1 MPRVKRALPEAAPKE
16 AERIAKV
23 IARAGL
29 GSRREIEDW
38 VTDGRVSVNG
48 IVLTSPAFT
57 VTPEDQ
63 IVVDGEPLPERERTR
78 LFLYHK
84 PPGVVTTNRDPEGRT
99 TLFELLPTSLPR
111 LVSVGRL
118 DLTSEG
124 LLLLT
129 NDGGLARVLELPDT
143 GWLRRYRVRAKGL
156 VNQVQLD
163 GLIRGITVEG
173 IEYGPVEAVLDRVQ
187 GSNCWITVSLRE
199 GKNREVRNVLGALG
213 LTVNRLIRVSY
224 GPFQL
229 GDVPEGGIE
238 EVRTRILRDQL
249 GDEIAAAAG
258 ADFDGPLF
266 EREPE
271 EAPRPA
277 PRAAASDEGRA
288 VRRPGARAEDGARG
302 VRRPSMR
309 EEDPERAV
317 AASPRSRRQADTR
330 EVVKAGTV
338 ADRRGRE
345 IKVERKITPPGEE
358 RGPRRPRSDTPEG
371 ERGFDARRGA
381 GFDGPA
387 RGRDD
392 RGDGPKRSFRS
403 EGAGDRPRSGPG
415 GGRFSRDDAPRGN
428 REDRPR
434 TGRTEGDDRPKRSF
448 RSEGAGERPRSGPGG
463 GRFSRDDAPRG
474 NREDRPRTGRTEGE
488 DRPKRPFRADSAGE
502 RPRSGPGG
510 GRFSRDDAPRGN
522 REDRPRPARAEGED
536 RPKRSFRS
544 EGPGERPRS
553 GPGGPRFS
561 RDDGPRGNREDRP
574 RPARAEGE
582 DRPKRPFRADSAGER
597 PRSGPG
603 GPRFSRDDAPRGN
616 RPDAPRRGPP
626 REGGPEHRARGLPEG
641 VDRSDN
647 SPWRDDAQ
655 SRPARP
661 RPPREEGERPRGDRP
676 ARFEKPAGARPARA
690 PGGAGGFRSDRPD
703 RGDRPERSERTE
715 RTPRPAGAKPMGR
728 SGPRGGKDVGFGGG
742 ERSERPRST
751 GGKPGGF
758 KSGGSRDGG
767 PSKGGGFKS
776 GPPRGKGGGKP
787 SGPRTRG

>member
-48 IVLTSPAFT
+48 VVLNSPAFT
-57 VTPEDQ
+57 VTPSDQ
-63 IVVDGEPLPERERTR
+63 IMVDGEPLPERERTR

-99 TLFELLPTSLPR
+99 TLFELLPASLPR

-143 GWLRRYRVRAKGL
+143 GWLRRYRVRAKGS
-156 VNQVQLD
+156 VDQGQLD

-249 GDEIAAAAG
+249 GDDIAKAAG

-266 EREPE
+266 EREPD
-271 EAPRPA
+271 EAPRQSARIAPEDTRPA
-277 PRAAASDEGRA
+277 RRVSARDAETGRGG
-288 VRRPGARAEDGARG
+288 RRPA
-302 VRRPSMR
+302 R
-309 EEDPERAV
+309 EEDPERIIP
-317 AASPRSRRQADTR
+317 ASPRSRRQADTR
-330 EVVKAGTV
+330 EVVTAGTV

-358 RGPRRPRSDTPEG
+358 RGPRRARSADPEA
-371 ERGFDARRGA
+371 ERGFEAGRGPRA
-381 GFDGPA
+381 PGG
-387 RGRDD
+387 
-392 RGDGPKRSFRS
+392 RGDGP
-403 EGAGDRPRSGPG
+403 PRGN
-415 GGRFSRDDAPRGN
+415 RDDAPRG
-428 REDRPR
+428 RPARGED
-434 TGRTEGDDRPKRSF
+434 ERPKRSF
-448 RSEGAGERPRSGPGG
+448 RSDAGGERPRSGPP
-463 GRFSRDDAPRG
+463 GRFA
-474 NREDRPRTGRTEGE
+474 
-488 DRPKRPFRADSAGE
+488 
-502 RPRSGPGG
+502 
-510 GRFSRDDAPRGN
+510 RDDAPRGN

-536 RPKRSFRS
+536 RPKRSFRADA
-544 EGPGERPRS
+544 GGERPRS
-553 GPGGPRFS
+553 GPPGRFS
-561 RDDGPRGNREDRP
+561 RDDAPRGNREDAPRGRPFRGDDERPKRPFRADAGGERPRSGPPGRFARDEAPRGNREDRP

-582 DRPKRPFRADSAGER
+582 DRPKRPFRADAGGER
-597 PRSGPG
+597 PRSGPPG
-603 GPRFSRDDAPRGN
+603 RFARDEAPRG
-616 RPDAPRRGPP
+616 RPARSDEDRPKRPFRADAGGERPRSEAPRRGPP
-626 REGGPEHRARGLPEG
+626 RDSISEHRPRGLPEG

-647 SPWRDDAQ
+647 SPWRDDSQ

-661 RPPREEGERPRGDRP
+661 PRTEGERGGSERP
-676 ARFEKPAGARPARA
+676 GKFAKPAGARAPRA
-690 PGGAGGFRSDRPD
+690 PGGFRSEK
-703 RGDRPERSERTE
+703 PERAERTE
-715 RTPRPAGAKPMGR
+715 RSPRPAGAKPYGA
-728 SGPRGGKDVGFGGG
+728 GGQRGGAKDVGFAGGG

-751 GGKPGGF
+751 GGKPGSF
-758 KSGGSRDGG
+758 KAGGKRDGG
-767 PSKGGGFKS
+767 PARSGGFKS
-776 GPPRGKGGGKP
+776 GPPRGKGGAPRAGKDGPARGGKP

>member
-387 RGRDD
+387 RGRDV

-434 TGRTEGDDRPKRSF
+434 TGRTEGDDRPKR
-448 RSEGAGERPRSGPGG
+448 
-463 GRFSRDDAPRG
+463 
-474 NREDRPRTGRTEGE
+474 
-488 DRPKRPFRADSAGE
+488 
-502 RPRSGPGG
+502 
-510 GRFSRDDAPRGN
+510 
-522 REDRPRPARAEGED
+522 
-536 RPKRSFRS
+536 
-544 EGPGERPRS
+544 
-553 GPGGPRFS
+553 
-561 RDDGPRGNREDRP
+561 
-574 RPARAEGE
+574 
-582 DRPKRPFRADSAGER
+582 PFRADSAGER

-603 GPRFSRDDAPRGN
+603 GPRFSRDDAPRGA

>member
-1 MPRVKRALPEAAPKE
+1 MPRVKRALPEAAAKE

-48 IVLTSPAFT
+48 IVLNSPAFT
-57 VTPEDQ
+57 VTPDDQ
-63 IVVDGEPLPERERTR
+63 IMVDGEPLPERERTR

-124 LLLLT
+124 LILLT

-156 VNQVQLD
+156 VTQVQLD

-173 IEYGPVEAVLDRVQ
+173 IEYGPIEAVLDRVQ

-213 LTVNRLIRVSY
+213 LAVNRLIRVSY

-229 GDVPEGGIE
+229 GDIPEGGVE

-277 PRAAASDEGRA
+277 PRAAAA
-288 VRRPGARAEDGARG
+288 AAEDGRPVRGAGARSEAGGRG

-317 AASPRSRRQADTR
+317 PASPRSRRQADTR

-358 RGPRRPRSDTPEG
+358 RGPRRSRTDSPDG

-403 EGAGDRPRSGPG
+403 EGAGERPRSGP

-434 TGRTEGDDRPKRSF
+434 APRAEGDDRPKRSF

-474 NREDRPRTGRTEGE
+474 NREDRPRAPRAEGDE
-488 DRPKRPFRADSAGE
+488 RPKRSFRSEGAGE

-510 GRFSRDDAPRGN
+510 GRVSRDDAPRG
-522 REDRPRPARAEGED
+522 P
-536 RPKRSFRS
+536 
-544 EGPGERPRS
+544 
-553 GPGGPRFS
+553 
-561 RDDGPRGNREDRP
+561 
-574 RPARAEGE
+574 
-582 DRPKRPFRADSAGER
+582 
-597 PRSGPG
+597 
-603 GPRFSRDDAPRGN
+603 

-641 VDRSDN
+641 LDRSDS

-661 RPPREEGERPRGDRP
+661 RPPREEGDRPRGDRP

-690 PGGAGGFRSDRPD
+690 SAGAGGFRSE
-703 RGDRPERSERTE
+703 RPERSERTE

-728 SGPRGGKDVGFGGG
+728 SGAKDVGFSGGD
-742 ERSERPRST
+742 RSERPRST

-758 KSGGSRDGG
+758 KAGGREGG

-776 GPPRGKGGGKP
+776 GPPRGKGGAPRAGKDGSARGGKP